1 MNLSKIKE
9 LRKEKGLSQR
19 KLADMLEVSPS
30 YIQKIESNKK
40 NPSIS
45 TLEKISKALD
55 IQVSALLNNDISDKN
70 KLQNNDYIN
79 ELKNKVDDNLNIDSK
94 PKLPNNIPLELL
106 MKFSEYIDEGV
117 EIAHKLEQNRIVSE
131 IAPIHALEA
140 LYRYKFKHL
149 KSMYEYNSEMC
160 SKLESENQ
168 KLQLALGY
176 LELENSKLR
185 EELESWE
192 DGSYFED
199 YSDYL

>member
-79 ELKNKVDDNLNIDSK
+79 ELQNKVDDNLNIDSK

-106 MKFSEYIDEGV
+106 MEFSEYIDEGV

-149 KSMYEYNSEMC
+149 KNMYEYNSEMC
-160 SKLESENQ
+160 SKLERENQ
-168 KLQLALGY
+168 KLQLALAY
-176 LELENSKLR
+176 LELENAKLS
-185 EELESWE
+185 EDLEGWE
-192 DGSYFED
+192 NGSYFED
-199 YSDYL
+199 DYDY

>member
-19 KLADMLEVSPS
+19 KLADMLNVSPS

-45 TLEKISKALD
+45 TLKKISNALN
-55 IQVSALLNNDISDKN
+55 IEVSVLLNNDISDAN

-79 ELKNKVDDNLNIDSK
+79 ELQNKIDDNLYMDSK

-106 MKFSEYIDEGV
+106 MEFSEYIDEGV

-149 KSMYEYNSEMC
+149 KNMYEYNSEMC